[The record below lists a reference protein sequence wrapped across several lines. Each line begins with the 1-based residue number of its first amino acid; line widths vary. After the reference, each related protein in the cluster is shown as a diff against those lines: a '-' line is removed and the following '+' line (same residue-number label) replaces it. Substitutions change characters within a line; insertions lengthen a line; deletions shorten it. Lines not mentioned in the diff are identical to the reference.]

1 MIRPIKIVMNVV
13 CDQKTIIQNNVWW
26 IDMNFK
32 KRRILN
38 DQSTRPIKY
47 IKIKDKERVKA
58 IK

>member
-1 MIRPIKIVMNVV
+1 MNVV

-38 DQSTRPIKY
+38 D
-47 IKIKDKERVKA
+47 
-58 IK
+58 